1 MEAKHI
7 VELKRLSILVSEI
20 EYQAWLED
28 SFGNDRPDMTQLDND
43 FDDDALRNTP
53 AEKIFEV
60 FVNNNIYFEYSQCD
74 DFLHWIKINIGRY
87 LEFTN
92 KDIFSKYGS
101 ISCVVSIKTDYRSG
115 NAEGKKAVGR
125 YWTTLNKLREKFGK
139 HLETVRKTGK
149 MKQKDLDLTKSQIS
163 LIENG
168 NSNPTLDS
176 LLLIARGLKKELK
189 FV

>member
-1 MEAKHI
+1 MNQEI
-7 VELKRLSILVSEI
+7 KRFAIIASEI
-20 EYQAWLED
+20 EYSAWLENCD
-28 SFGNDRPDMTQLDND
+28 SSVSSSTMAKLYSI
-43 FDDDALRNTP
+43 FDADALRDCPYEYIEDKIKSSYLPYKDCEGFEHWLKANMSRFL
-53 AEKIFEV
+53 EKA
-60 FVNNNIYFEYSQCD
+60 
-74 DFLHWIKINIGRY
+74 
-87 LEFTN
+87 N

-101 ISCVVSIKTDYRSG
+101 LSCVVSIKMDYRSG

-125 YWTTLNKLREKFGK
+125 YWTTLAKLREKFGK